1 MVARSKLSNIEILTS
16 KALKDYEI
24 SPEEY
29 QTLIN
34 KEEKYKKLKEDS
46 RMMKSEK
53 NDVWK
58 NKINEEKGRKN
69 ETNKNIRENTENA

>member
-1 MVARSKLSNIEILTS
+1 MVARSKLSNIETLTS
-16 KALKDYEI
+16 KALRDYEI
-24 SPEEY
+24 SHEEY
-29 QTLIN
+29 QTFIN
-34 KEEKYKKLKEDS
+34 EEEKYKKLKEDS

>member
-34 KEEKYKKLKEDS
+34 KEEKLKEDS
-46 RMMKSEK
+46 RMMKSKK

-69 ETNKNIRENTENA
+69 KTNKNIRENTENA